1 MKILKNKH
9 YETPFPFPKF
19 YFGDTIMETTCKFTF
34 TESCKY
40 DIDKDQNDIN
50 KLFGFG
56 YGYHHNISDR
66 VGWRYDPEL
75 DQIELLTYIY
85 NNKKRKSRHI
95 AWVNID
101 DSVVIT
107 VKPQLDYRTGKL
119 TTKFIIKS
127 NDCSIEIMAY
137 KQLSGF
143 SKWFKY
149 SLGGY
154 FGGNRKAPH
163 NIYL

>member
-1 MKILKNKH
+1 MKILKNRH

-19 YFGDTIMETTCKFTF
+19 YFGNKIMETTYKFTF

-40 DIDKDQNDIN
+40 DLDKDQNDIN

-66 VGWRYDPEL
+66 VGWRYDPESN
-75 DQIELLTYIY
+75 QIELLTYIY

-95 AWVNID
+95 AWVNLWE
-101 DSVVIT
+101 SVVIT
-107 VKPQLDYRTGKL
+107 IKAQLDYNTGGIV
-119 TTKFIIKS
+119 THFIVKIGDS
-127 NDCSIEIMAY
+127 TIETIDY
-137 KQLSGF
+137 KQIAGF

-163 NIYL
+163 DIYL